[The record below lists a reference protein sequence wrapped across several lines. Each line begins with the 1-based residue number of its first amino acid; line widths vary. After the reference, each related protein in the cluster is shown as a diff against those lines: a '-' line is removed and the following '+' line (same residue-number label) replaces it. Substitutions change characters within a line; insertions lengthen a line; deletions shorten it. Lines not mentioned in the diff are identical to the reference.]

1 VLQHYFVVFGAGIM
15 KSCDRSKFSFICG
28 IRRDMPLSNA
38 RVADTEWMTIMT
50 IRDRGVLKK
59 PCGLVGAPRL
69 RLEVV

>member
-1 VLQHYFVVFGAGIM
+1 MQSFEGL
-15 KSCDRSKFSFICG
+15 KLSFIRG

-50 IRDRGVLKK
+50 SRDRWVLKR

>member
-1 VLQHYFVVFGAGIM
+1 MQSFEGL
-15 KSCDRSKFSFICG
+15 KLSFICG